1 MLKDFWIYLF
11 QYMPA
16 VMTGVGFGILIGA
29 FVLGILGANQYMK
42 GREDGYE
49 EGREDGEHSGWIRGF
64 IKGEDAMKARL
75 MWEGKKINAVRKSD
89 TRSGHEQG

>member
-1 MLKDFWIYLF
+1 MKDLWVYIF
-11 QYMPA
+11 QHIPA
-16 VMTGVGFGILIGA
+16 LCIGIGIGLMVGTVLVAIGA
-29 FVLGILGANQYMK
+29 ANQYSK
-42 GREDGYE
+42 GREDGYTAGME
-49 EGREDGEHSGWIRGF
+49 KGEHSGWIRGF